1 MARAKKASTAPP
13 GMDFER
19 EVEHLL
25 RLKGYHV
32 ERNVRV
38 KGTQIDLVASTN
50 DSLSNVK
57 LVVECG
63 DHKAPVGVDIVKAK
77 ASVLFALTGE
87 PFIYRLLYVSRNGFT
102 AEAKTFADENPGVV
116 LRTPSQLERELIDFQ
131 PYVDWYVYNYERNEG
146 MFREARLA
154 VNYVE
159 LTARTESGDLLPSL
173 TITLREWLT
182 SAKDNILFLLGE
194 FGAGKTSFCRQLIYV
209 MLRERARGTP
219 GTEPI
224 PILIN
229 LREYRTGVP
238 SMKQIVTDALLNHYG
253 VRLPSFTA
261 FEQFASGGRVALILD
276 GFDEMADR
284 ADFQTLVDCF
294 QQIYILAALNVKIVV
309 TCRSNV
315 FQSHA
320 DLIALLKR
328 FSISIRFE
336 DGTLDV
342 PFERHGRILTLER
355 LSDAQIHEF
364 VVHRFGRQADAMV
377 RKIKSIHDLSD
388 LSTRPVLLDMIL
400 TTLPQLAE
408 AGDRIN
414 SAALYEKYTN
424 NWTARDDWRVTLPLE
439 VRTEFCDVLALM
451 MHLTRLEELGYERL
465 EETLVRSLHDLADS
479 EAQLDR
485 FKNDIQTCSFLVRSG
500 GASTFR
506 FAHKSFLEFFV
517 ARRIVGLLLTKK
529 NIAKESEAPQ
539 GHRERRILS
548 SLLDSIGSSV
558 DSVVPDYVRVPIPI
572 RVAYTFP
579 TFFGGS
585 RYASVWESLN
595 DRLRGD
601 ETYVRIVGAKTA
613 RLPRFRS
620 DETLRQHLHQRMEG
634 VFHDHIVAE
643 GGEKRIPM
651 TEEIA
656 TFAVEILEN
665 RKLAMK
671 SVVEAA
677 ESADAIVLLAEVIRL
692 TKATEF
698 LQTNAAYFE
707 EYIASTDGKPL
718 LKVAFAGALAK
729 VPELITFD
737 LLMKIRSSVP
747 ADGWRYALFEYA
759 EQPNRDTELLRRC
772 VEMGTALPLF
782 DRLICIHG
790 LRGVMPEKMRE
801 LATEELFEELMHSGS
816 EEYQLLA
823 LQLCYDLTDSDDSP
837 IRLIARIWDKALT
850 PRVQEEAVRLLSM
863 LQGKSAWMRIRTM
876 WQRESDDRLRIRLK
890 EAEKIVRDNTSAKR
904 SRVTWDQARSRRA
917 VRDAMWS
924 GLS

>member
-1 MARAKKASTAPP
+1 MPKAKKTSTAPP
-13 GMDFER
+13 GVDFER

-32 ERNVRV
+32 ERNVHV
-38 KGTQIDLVASTN
+38 KGTQIDLMASTT

-57 LVVECG
+57 LLVECG
-63 DHKAPVGVDIVKAK
+63 DHKTSVGVDIVKEK

-102 AEAKTFADENPGVV
+102 ADAKTFADANPSVV
-116 LRTPSQLERELIDFQ
+116 LRTALQLERELIDFQ
-131 PYVDWYVYNYERNEG
+131 PYVDWYVYNYEHNEG

-159 LTARTESGDLLPSL
+159 LAARSESGELLQSL
-173 TITLREWLT
+173 TIALRGWLT

-209 MLRERARGTP
+209 MLRERARGVP
-219 GTEPI
+219 GSDPI

-284 ADFQTLVDCF
+284 ADFQTLVACF

-328 FSISIRFE
+328 FSISIRVE

-342 PFERHGRILTLER
+342 PLERHGRILTLEP
-355 LSDAQIHEF
+355 LSDTQIHEF
-364 VVHRFGRQADAMV
+364 VVRRFGREADAMV

-414 SAALYEKYTN
+414 SASLYEKYTN

-451 MHLTRLEELGYERL
+451 MYLTRLEELSYERL
-465 EETLVRSLHDLADS
+465 QETLVRSLQDLADS

-485 FKNDIQTCSFLVRSG
+485 FRNDIQTCYFLVRSG
-500 GASTFR
+500 GSSTFR

-517 ARRIVGLLLTKK
+517 ARRIVGLLLTRKS
-529 NIAKESEAPQ
+529 IATEVDVPKRDADVL
-539 GHRERRILS
+539 R
-548 SLLDSIGSSV
+548 SLGIVTPNYRPRPIHEVTLDWDAMPFI
-558 DSVVPDYVRVPIPI
+558 
-572 RVAYTFP
+572 
-579 TFFGGS
+579 FGGS
-585 RYASVWESLN
+585 LYHSVWRTLN

-601 ETYVRIVGAKTA
+601 ETYVRVMQAKA
-613 RLPRFRS
+613 GRLPKFRS
-620 DETLRQHLHQRMEG
+620 DETLRQHLDERMEG
-634 VFHDHIVAE
+634 VFHDHIVAA
-643 GGEKRIPM
+643 GGEKRIPV

-656 TFAVEILEN
+656 TFAVEIFEN
-665 RKLAMK
+665 RKLTMK
-671 SVVEAA
+671 SVVDAA
-677 ESADAIVLLAEVIRL
+677 EHADAIVLLAEVIRL
-692 TKATEF
+692 TKTTEF
-698 LQTNAAYFE
+698 LQTNAAFFE
-707 EYIASTDGKPL
+707 EYIASADGKPL

-737 LLMKIRSSVP
+737 LLMKIHSSVA

-759 EQPNRDTELLRRC
+759 EQPGRDTELLRRC
-772 VEMGTALPLF
+772 ADMGTALPLF

-790 LRGVMPEKMRE
+790 LRSAMPEKMTD
-801 LATEELFEELMHSGS
+801 LATEELFEELMHSDS
-816 EEYQLLA
+816 EEYQLFA
-823 LQLCYDLTDSDDSP
+823 LQLCCNLTDSDDSP
-837 IRLIARIWDKALT
+837 IRLIARVWDSALT
-850 PRVQEEAVRLLSM
+850 ARVRDEAVGLLSM
-863 LQGKSAWMRIRTM
+863 MQGKPAWMRIRTM
-876 WQRESDDRLRIRLK
+876 WQREKNDRLRIRLK

-904 SRVTWDQARSRRA
+904 SRVSWDQARSRRV